1 MKYFI
6 FLNVSLNKE
15 FRLLLSLFIN
25 ILHNVSTYLERK
37 WNKIYLVK
45 YVYVLFF

>member
-6 FLNVSLNKE
+6 FLNVPLNKE
-15 FRLLLSLFIN
+15 FRLLHSLFIN

-37 WNKIYLVK
+37 RNKMYLVK
-45 YVYVLFF
+45 